1 MYRFAYVLWDIRLI
15 EFAKTHKFALYSP
28 ILYFENFSN
37 KKRFIWME
45 MFFLVFI
52 VFFYRLSKKYLVH
65 KYLFIQNHKK
75 LWNSGIFNKFYFIWD
90 TYSLSL
96 LFQPILK
103 LVFSSSRLY
112 FLRLISV
119 MTTAHLYLYS
129 LVEFIWSDKPAE
141 WD

>member
-15 EFAKTHKFALYSP
+15 EFAKTHKIALYSP

-90 TYSLSL
+90 TYSFTFISTDFKASLFKFEIIFSSAHFGNDDGSFISL
-96 LFQPILK
+96 LSGRIY
-103 LVFSSSRLY
+103 LVR
-112 FLRLISV
+112 
-119 MTTAHLYLYS
+119 
-129 LVEFIWSDKPAE
+129 
-141 WD
+141 